1 MASETV
7 QIQSLTDLSERL
19 FAKPPALQVSQGD
32 INRWRLG
39 GTTWYVSAPGDGLP
53 RVERV
58 RHCSLSL
65 PSVCLI
71 ECVGRVG
78 GGLSECSCK

>member
-1 MASETV
+1 MEV
-7 QIQSLTDLSERL
+7 
-19 FAKPPALQVSQGD
+19 G
-32 INRWRLG
+32 G

-65 PSVCLI
+65 PSVCLV